1 MKTSILSVLFRIALV
16 CFAVVQNTQAVSPA
30 PDGGYSGG
38 NTAEGQNSLLS
49 LTSGSY
55 NTGVGIYSL
64 LSLTDGNF
72 CTGIGAGTLLANTA
86 DQNTATGAGA
96 LLCNTTG
103 FDNMANG
110 AFALFS
116 NTTGASNTAI
126 GSQALFSNTEGGLN
140 TADGRRGLFMNITG
154 SRNTATGFGALS
166 SNTEGDDNTAI
177 GVNAL
182 LFNVSGDNN
191 AALGRSAGSDIN
203 VSGNVCIGQGVSG
216 EAGVDDSTYIRNVN
230 TTEQSPAEDV
240 AYVTV
245 RLSDGR
251 LGHQP
256 TVMRSAS
263 SELQKTAEELKSTV
277 AREEATIAQLKNAM
291 EVLTAQFKEHVES
304 NPKVSAQVEMSKP
317 VAQTVLNNQ

>member
-1 MKTSILSVLFRIALV
+1 
-16 CFAVVQNTQAVSPA
+16 
-30 PDGGYSGG
+30 
-38 NTAEGQNSLLS
+38 
-49 LTSGSY
+49 
-55 NTGVGIYSL
+55 
-64 LSLTDGNF
+64 
-72 CTGIGAGTLLANTA
+72 
-86 DQNTATGAGA
+86 
-96 LLCNTTG
+96 
-103 FDNMANG
+103 MANG

-291 EVLTAQFKEHVES
+291 EVLTAQFKEHPRVKSKRERAGRDEQAGS
-304 NPKVSAQVEMSKP
+304 TNGPEQPVKQPGSLRHVSGSTKSKFATYSISAVILP
-317 VAQTVLNNQ
+317 LTSFNVTVSTPASFT

>member
-1 MKTSILSVLFRIALV
+1 MKNRTHIFATILLTLGLSAL
-16 CFAVVQNTQAVSPA
+16 CPTPKIFGVVPA
-30 PDGGYSGG
+30 PDGGYPGG
-38 NTAEGQNSLLS
+38 NTAEGQTALLS
-49 LTSGSY
+49 LTSGLY

-230 TTEQSPAEDV
+230 TTEQSPAYDV

-256 TVMRSAS
+256 TVMRTAS
-263 SELQKTAEELKSTV
+263 SQLQNTAEELKSTV
-277 AREEATIAQLKNAM
+277 AREDATIAQLKNAL
-291 EVLTAQFKEHVES
+291 EVLTAQFKEHPES
-304 NPKVSAQVEMSKP
+304 NQKGARRSR
-317 VAQTVLNNQ
+317 

>member
-1 MKTSILSVLFRIALV
+1 
-16 CFAVVQNTQAVSPA
+16 
-30 PDGGYSGG
+30 
-38 NTAEGQNSLLS
+38 
-49 LTSGSY
+49 
-55 NTGVGIYSL
+55 
-64 LSLTDGNF
+64 
-72 CTGIGAGTLLANTA
+72 
-86 DQNTATGAGA
+86 
-96 LLCNTTG
+96 
-103 FDNMANG
+103 MANG

-291 EVLTAQFKEHVES
+291 EVLTAQFKEHPES
-304 NPKVSAQVEMSKP
+304 NPKGSAQVEMSKP
-317 VAQTVLNNQ
+317 LTVDVLQRDRVNSCQLYVIEGYRQSLVVHQVEIPGFRFCVTLEAHTNLSPSGQHFSVEKEICIPILVSRCGSLEHLVAFGLLAC